1 MIYADYSFYKQ
12 NFFGTL
18 VGENDFEAAAAKASA
33 FLDYYTMGKA
43 KDNAENNALKMA
55 CCAVAEQCYIE
66 RMAIESSAESAKS
79 GGAKVSETV
88 GSYSV
93 SYSTAAD
100 AAGLV
105 SNARAGMAKAAQLY
119 LAGTGMLY
127 RGGCRYVCTAHRNC
141 L

>member
-1 MIYADYSFYKQ
+1 MIYADYAFYKQ

-18 VGENDFEAAAAKASA
+18 VGESDFEAAAAKASA

-43 KDNAENNALKMA
+43 KDNAGNNALKMA

-105 SNARAGMAKAAQLY
+105 SNARAEMAKAAQLY